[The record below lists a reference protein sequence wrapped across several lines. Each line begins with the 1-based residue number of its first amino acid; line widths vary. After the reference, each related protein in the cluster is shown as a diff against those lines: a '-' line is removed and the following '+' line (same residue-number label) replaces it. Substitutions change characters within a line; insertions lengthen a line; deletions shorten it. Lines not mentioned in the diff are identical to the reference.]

1 MIYFAHL
8 QQDHRGESFSESFD
22 VENSLRQEYGDQI
35 DALEQQ
41 KKSLQQSVV
50 HTKSEMEVLQ
60 GQHSEL
66 KGQLETLTT
75 ENKELQRR
83 WDTPPHNNVTG
94 VLL

>member
-1 MIYFAHL
+1 
-8 QQDHRGESFSESFD
+8 

-50 HTKSEMEVLQ
+50 HTKSEMEILQ

-66 KGQLETLTT
+66 KAQQETLTT
-75 ENKELQRR
+75 ENKDLQRR
-83 WDTPPHNNVTG
+83 WGTHFFKTKLQG
-94 VLL
+94 GTHISSKRS